1 MKKILY
7 SLICLSSAMAFG
19 QSSILNANSPQ
30 TFREDREI
38 KKDSITPLKYG
49 FIEDKDILRSMVVW
63 EIIDMNDKINQ
74 PFYKYFERQDSI
86 TKTHTAKGLDMFV
99 AVNEVTNY
107 FYKSK

>member
-63 EIIDMNDKINQ
+63 EIIDMNGKINQ
-74 PFYKYFERQDSI
+74 PFYHKSD
-86 TKTHTAKGLDMFV
+86 GL
-99 AVNEVTNY
+99 VTQN
-107 FYKSK
+107 KSLY

>member
-1 MKKILY
+1 MKKIIY

-19 QSSILNANSPQ
+19 QNSILNANSPQ

-38 KKDSITPLKYG
+38 KKDSITPVKYG

-74 PFYKYFERQDSI
+74 PFYP
-86 TKTHTAKGLDMFV
+86 
-99 AVNEVTNY
+99 
-107 FYKSK
+107 